1 MKKTI
6 SITVI
11 TILSAFGFLSCDKN
25 GCTDVDA
32 TNYVVD
38 ANSDDGTCTYSGD
51 IAFWCLPEVS
61 TALKDAGHVN
71 LYFELEGEI
80 VDSIVT
86 ELFFAASGV
95 CGASGV
101 KTINRVFTG
110 DSKHYYKYRVKGK
123 DYVTLYED
131 FILLDANSCLGI
143 RLE

>member
-1 MKKTI
+1 MKKTLTKTGI
-6 SITVI
+6 GLII
-11 TILSAFGFLSCDKN
+11 ALGLFSCDKY

-32 TNYVVD
+32 TNYVTD
-38 ANSDDGTCTYSGD
+38 ANSDDGSCTYAGD

-61 TALKDAGHVN
+61 TALKDAGHVT

-80 VDSIVT
+80 QDSITT
-86 ELFFAASGV
+86 ELFFAAAGE

-101 KTINRVFTG
+101 KTMHREFTG

-131 FILLDANSCLGI
+131 FILLEANECLSI